1 NLEDFIDVLINDV
14 LEQDPEPENDDISI
28 RAELVSPEDGGDFSD
43 DTLSEPENN
52 DKGDLELGDGSDEV
66 EGDENDVTTLEAIA
80 DVNSSNL
87 FRYGD
92 DTLRV
97 KTDTI
102 LGKTVTKV
110 IKESD
115 KSVLGSVT
123 VDRGKKLA
131 FASYS

>member
-1 NLEDFIDVLINDV
+1 SDKEFDISNVEITPSEEGTGFIITITGSGENLEDFIDVLINDV

-102 LGKTVTKV
+102 LGK
-110 IKESD
+110 
-115 KSVLGSVT
+115 
-123 VDRGKKLA
+123 
-131 FASYS
+131 